1 MKPFIKLIVV
11 ILLLGCE
18 GDSKNSNIA
27 LSNFIKPEYSFKE
40 SLFNCKMAKD
50 KTLNSV
56 ERFIPKFVDSYLEM
70 EGGDAEELY
79 FLFPVSEDNIETQ
92 FFNLLLKYDEVTDL
106 DRFLLTL
113 TSLSFDDI
121 ATCDNSK
128 TVKNSFRLTKKVI
141 NNFPVISEVLHC
153 EYKDGFSYATMKLV
167 IEQFSDALVKN
178 NSPVEIVYSEE
189 DGSNINFQWT
199 NIFSSLESRK
209 DFVESWQ
216 ALQISKEIQEFL
228 LEQSTCQS
236 SKTFR
241 QYKVL

>member
-1 MKPFIKLIVV
+1 LKPFIKLIVV

>member
-1 MKPFIKLIVV
+1 M
-11 ILLLGCE
+11 
-18 GDSKNSNIA
+18 
-27 LSNFIKPEYSFKE
+27 
-40 SLFNCKMAKD
+40 
-50 KTLNSV
+50 
-56 ERFIPKFVDSYLEM
+56 
-70 EGGDAEELY
+70 
-79 FLFPVSEDNIETQ
+79 
-92 FFNLLLKYDEVTDL
+92 LKYDEVSDL

-113 TSLSFDDI
+113 KSLSFDDI

-141 NNFPVISEVLHC
+141 NNFPVISEILHC

-167 IEQFSDALVKN
+167 IEQFTDALVKN

-189 DGSNINFQWT
+189 EGSIINFQWT

-209 DFVESWQ
+209 NFVESWQ

-228 LEQSTCQS
+228 LEQSTCRS

>member
-1 MKPFIKLIVV
+1 LIIVV
-11 ILLLGCE
+11 LLSGCE

-40 SLFNCKMAKD
+40 SLFNCKMAEG

-56 ERFIPKFVDSYLEM
+56 ERFIPKFVNSFSQM
-70 EGGDAEELY
+70 KGGDAEELY
-79 FLFPVSEDNIETQ
+79 FLFPVTENNIETQ
-92 FFNLLLKYDEVTDL
+92 SFNLLLKYDEVADL
-106 DRFLLTL
+106 DRFLLAL
-113 TSLSFDDI
+113 TSLNFDDI

-128 TVKNSFRLTKKVI
+128 IVNNSFRLSKKVI
-141 NNFPVISEVLHC
+141 NNFPVISEILLC
-153 EYKDGFSYATMKLV
+153 EYKDGYNYATMKLV
-167 IEQFSDALVKN
+167 LEQFTDALVKN

-189 DGSNINFQWT
+189 DGSSINFQWT
-199 NIFSSLESRK
+199 NIFTSIESRK

-216 ALQISKEIQEFL
+216 ALEISKEIQEFL
-228 LEQSTCQS
+228 LEQSACQS

>member
-1 MKPFIKLIVV
+1 M
-11 ILLLGCE
+11 GCE
-18 GDSKNSNIA
+18 GDSKNSNIS

-40 SLFNCKMAKD
+40 SLFNCKIASD

-56 ERFIPKFVDSYLEM
+56 ERFIPQFVDSFAKM
-70 EGGDAEELY
+70 EEGDDEELY
-79 FLFPVSEDNIETQ
+79 FLFPVTEDNIETQ
-92 FFNLLLKYDEVTDL
+92 SFDLLLKYDEVTDL

-113 TSLSFDDI
+113 KSLSFDDI

-141 NNFPVISEVLHC
+141 NNFPVISEILHC

-167 IEQFSDALVKN
+167 IEQFTDALVKN

-189 DGSNINFQWT
+189 EGSIINFQWT

-209 DFVESWQ
+209 NFVESWQ

-228 LEQSTCQS
+228 LEQSTCQT

>member
-1 MKPFIKLIVV
+1 MAFICIVSLI
-11 ILLLGCE
+11 GCQ
-18 GDSKNSNIA
+18 GDSKNSNLE
-27 LSNFIKPEYSFKE
+27 LSNFIKPDFSFKQS
-40 SLFNCKMAKD
+40 SLNCLLEPN

-56 ERFIPKFVDSYLEM
+56 EQFIPKFVDSFSKM

-79 FLFPVSEDNIETQ
+79 FLFPVTEDNVETQ
-92 FFNLLLKYDEVTDL
+92 FFDLLLKYNEVTDL

-121 ATCDNSK
+121 ATCNNSK
-128 TVKNSFRLTKKVI
+128 LVKYSFRLTKKVI
-141 NNFPVISEVLHC
+141 NNFPVISEVLNC
-153 EYKDGFSYATMKLV
+153 EYKDGYNYATMKLV
-167 IEQFSDALVKN
+167 IEQFTDALVKN

-189 DGSNINFQWT
+189 DGSNTGFQWM
-199 NIFSSLESRK
+199 NIFTSLESRK

-216 ALQISKEIQEFL
+216 ALEISKEIQELL

-241 QYKVL
+241 QFKVL

>member
-1 MKPFIKLIVV
+1 M
-11 ILLLGCE
+11 GCE

-40 SLFNCKMAKD
+40 SLFNCKMAAD

-56 ERFIPKFVDSYLEM
+56 ERFIPKFVDSFSKM

-79 FLFPVSEDNIETQ
+79 FLFPVTEDNVETE
-92 FFNLLLKYDEVTDL
+92 FFDLLLKYNEVTDL

-121 ATCDNSK
+121 ATCNNSNP
-128 TVKNSFRLTKKVI
+128 VKNSFRLTKKVI
-141 NNFPVISEVLHC
+141 NNFPVISEVLNC
-153 EYKDGFSYATMKLV
+153 EYKDGYNYATMKLV
-167 IEQFSDALVKN
+167 IEQFTDALVKN

-189 DGSNINFQWT
+189 DVSNISFQWT
-199 NIFSSLESRK
+199 NIFASLESRR

-216 ALQISKEIQEFL
+216 ALEISKEIQELL

>member
-1 MKPFIKLIVV
+1 M
-11 ILLLGCE
+11 GCE
-18 GDSKNSNIA
+18 GDSKNSNIS

-40 SLFNCKMAKD
+40 SLFNCKIASD

-56 ERFIPKFVDSYLEM
+56 ERFIPQFVDSFAKM
-70 EGGDAEELY
+70 EGGDDEELY
-79 FLFPVSEDNIETQ
+79 FLFPVTEDNIETQ
-92 FFNLLLKYDEVTDL
+92 SFDLLLKYDEVSDL

-113 TSLSFDDI
+113 KSLSFDDI

-141 NNFPVISEVLHC
+141 NNFPVISEILHC

-167 IEQFSDALVKN
+167 IEQFTDALVKN

-189 DGSNINFQWT
+189 EGSIINFQWT

-228 LEQSTCQS
+228 LEQSTCRS